1 MAEKSRDKSYILEN
15 AEKGAFCTHWGEKW
29 GVSVYPAYGIDKV
42 HFSFIEKGAEGKGK
56 SFDIYMDTVRD
67 GLGCFDSW
75 AEDILDGTMFRVLK
89 AEKDAGEKYPK
100 YYKYNTGAKAE
111 KSVGIMCS
119 SKSGMYVLNAGPG
132 VDNIHAN
139 VVLGRND
146 LIRLARRFR
155 DTYASRMEE
164 LNSLMLKVM
173 RDAEEKFNK
182 KQPTADEAGKQQPAE
197 EVKATAEAP
206 AETAAPAKE
215 AEPTKEAPAK
225 VTSTVIEFKTTSPMT
240 SMKNGKDMCVQA
252 VMKDG
257 TAKNII
263 FRQKVISGIEPALW
277 SKFLKR
283 TEKAGCKFKGSFAE
297 TPKGNL
303 EFLGFPA

>member
-1 MAEKSRDKSYILEN
+1 MAEASRDKSYIFSN
-15 AEKGAFCTHWGEKW
+15 AEKGAFCTLWGEKW
-29 GVSVYPAYGIDKV
+29 GVSVYPAYGIDKI
-42 HFSFIEKGAEGKGK
+42 HFSFIEKGSEGKGK
-56 SFDIYMDTVRD
+56 SFDIYMDTIRD
-67 GLGCFDSW
+67 GLGCFDNW
-75 AEDILDGTMFRVLK
+75 AEDILDGTMFRILK

-139 VVLGRND
+139 VVIGRND

-155 DTYASRMEE
+155 STYAGRMAQ
-164 LNSLMLKVM
+164 LDALMM
-173 RDAEEKFNK
+173 NTIQNNEKKYGK
-182 KQPTADEAGKQQPAE
+182 KAQEPTSSTQSVQPAE
-197 EVKATAEAP
+197 NTQETKTEATP
-206 AETAAPAKE
+206 AEEAKPSQTE
-215 AEPTKEAPAK
+215 SVGKA
-225 VTSTVIEFKTTSPMT
+225 VSMIEFKTTSPMT

-252 VMKDG
+252 VTKDG

-263 FRQKVISGIEPALW
+263 FRQKVFSGIEPALW

-283 TEKAGCKFKGSFAE
+283 TEKAGIKFRGTFAE

-303 EFLGFPA
+303 EFIGFPA